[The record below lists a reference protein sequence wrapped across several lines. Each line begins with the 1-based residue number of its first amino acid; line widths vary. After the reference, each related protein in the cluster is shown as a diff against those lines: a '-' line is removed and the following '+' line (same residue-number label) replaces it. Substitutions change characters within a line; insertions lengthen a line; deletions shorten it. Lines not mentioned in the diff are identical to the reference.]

1 MPKQYFQNHLYS
13 ASHEIC
19 KPMTYYNDVIWYKTH
34 SINPNITKYHLVL
47 LTCSGI
53 YVKMDLVFKELKRN
67 KRSN

>member
-1 MPKQYFQNHLYS
+1 MCQNNTFRTTSIPHRTKFG
-13 ASHEIC
+13 

-53 YVKMDLVFKELKRN
+53 YVKMDLVFL
-67 KRSN
+67 RS